1 MTPTD
6 DNANANRVIL
16 TAIADDRPGLVDDIV
31 GSIERVGCSIETVS
45 VASLDAAVSV
55 TLLLRIPDGGT
66 TPLRAALV
74 GLTVEHNIKIHV
86 DDMPDGSL
94 YRPGG
99 PGQNRPD

>member
-6 DNANANRVIL
+6 DNINAHRVII
-16 TAIADDRPGLVDDIV
+16 TAIADDRPGLVDDILR
-31 GSIERVGCSIETVS
+31 SIERVGCSIETVS
-45 VASLDAAVSV
+45 VASLDTAVSV
-55 TLLLRIPDGGT
+55 TLLLRIPSGGT

-94 YRPGG
+94 YRPGNHAENQ
-99 PGQNRPD
+99 PG

>member
-1 MTPTD
+1 MTHTEE
-6 DNANANRVIL
+6 NRNANRLII

-31 GSIERVGCSIETVS
+31 RSIEQVGCSIETVS
-45 VASLDAAVSV
+45 VASLDTAVSL

-66 TPLRAALV
+66 TLLRAALV

-94 YRPGG
+94 H
-99 PGQNRPD
+99 RPDSHEENQPR

>member
-1 MTPTD
+1 MTATD
-6 DNANANRVIL
+6 DNANANRVIV

-31 GSIERVGCSIETVS
+31 RSIERVGCSIETAA
-45 VASLDAAVSV
+45 VASLDTAVSV
-55 TLLLRIPDGGT
+55 TLLFRIPDGSA

-94 YRPGG
+94 YRPGSQEG
-99 PGQNRPD
+99 NERR

>member
-6 DNANANRVIL
+6 DNTNANRVII
-16 TAIADDRPGLVDDIV
+16 TAIADDRPGLVDDILR
-31 GSIERVGCSIETVS
+31 SIERVGCSIETVS
-45 VASLDAAVSV
+45 VASLDTAISL
-55 TLLLRIPDGGT
+55 TLLLRIPGGGT

-94 YRPGG
+94 YTPGSHKE
-99 PGQNRPD
+99 NRPR

>member
-6 DNANANRVIL
+6 DNTNANRVII
-16 TAIADDRPGLVDDIV
+16 TAIADDRLGLVDDILQT
-31 GSIERVGCSIETVS
+31 IERTGAAIETTS
-45 VASLDAAVSV
+45 VATLDSAVSV
-55 TLLLRIPDGGT
+55 TLLLRIPDGGS

-94 YRPGG
+94 YRPGSREEKQ
-99 PGQNRPD
+99 PG

>member
-6 DNANANRVIL
+6 DNTDANRVII
-16 TAIADDRPGLVDDIV
+16 TAIADDRPGLVDDILS
-31 GSIERVGCSIETVS
+31 SIERVGCSVDTAS
-45 VASLDAAVSV
+45 VASLDSAVSV
-55 TLLLRIPDGGT
+55 TLLLSIPNGAA

-94 YRPGG
+94 YLPRGPEQSRP
-99 PGQNRPD
+99 N